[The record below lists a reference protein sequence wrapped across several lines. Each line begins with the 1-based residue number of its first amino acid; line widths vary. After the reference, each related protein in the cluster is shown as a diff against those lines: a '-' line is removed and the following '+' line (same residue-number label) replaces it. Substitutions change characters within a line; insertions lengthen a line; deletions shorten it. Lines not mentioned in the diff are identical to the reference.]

1 MGHVSGPRA
10 GGRLSLPRRKGV
22 GWAGGLPRPSPPAD
36 HSLRLLPSHLGFRP
50 HTSASRVFV
59 SSIFT
64 SAHAGALPWT
74 HFKPG
79 LPLSFG
85 PCKPLRS
92 LPTPR
97 SCSCTWALQ
106 SWTHLSPS
114 STEARPHLLG
124 SLGLTTE
131 LKQPAPSCSP
141 VALHSVWLLGA
152 LRDLQSSPSSTLNPE
167 RLRLL
172 PFLTAFQALGWAQLS
187 PPLPSHLWPSPP
199 GADAAQVLSNLSYPH
214 PAYAHCTLSPQA
226 CCTHYSLAHIST
238 FESHSSVFLRRPSRS
253 PIFICKLLPSSI

>member
-36 HSLRLLPSHLGFRP
+36 HSPRLLPSHLGFRP

-152 LRDLQSSPSSTLNPE
+152 VRDLQSSPSSTLNPE

-172 PFLTAFQALGWAQLS
+172 PFLTEPFRPWAGPNCLLLFPPTCGPAPLELMQLR
-187 PPLPSHLWPSPP
+187 
-199 GADAAQVLSNLSYPH
+199 
-214 PAYAHCTLSPQA
+214 
-226 CCTHYSLAHIST
+226 
-238 FESHSSVFLRRPSRS
+238 SSV
-253 PIFICKLLPSSI
+253 I